1 MRNWYEKYD
10 HHNVKLTRA
19 FLDIEVDQIDGN
31 VDLGNIRS
39 TAIAP
44 VNCVTIIFEETMDVW
59 TLILRPYKPSR
70 SGYSDTEYN
79 FRYQLYEKQMQAHNQ
94 LLNNVQG
101 FLQDCAND
109 FNPVYGNFR
118 YHIREFPQE
127 IDLISNIFVLINFYR
142 PNFMEI
148 WNMRFDIQYLY
159 YRIQMLGYNPASIMC
174 HPDFENPK
182 CYFKEDSSTFQ
193 LEKQYDYFYCSS
205 YTQYICQMRLYGS
218 IRKSQHKL
226 KSMRLNFISNIELKD
241 KKVDYSDEGNIT
253 LFAYL
258 NWLKFIKYNIKD
270 TMLQFGIEKKT
281 NDVMTYYT
289 RSHINLTPY
298 NKIFKETH
306 LLRNVREYYF
316 EKQGWVQSNNL
327 NTIDSGKNNDDYKL
341 FYDDDSDDDDSGSFK
356 GAIMADPRWNDNVG
370 AEILGH
376 KSNNVFENAMDYDM
390 GAFYPSIKIACNM
403 DPITLLYKASFI
415 NTEFI
420 SCEYNNRSL
429 NNKYEER
436 DKNGKLRPID
446 ITGEAVNTYCSN
458 NILTFV
464 YNYMNIP
471 SQTDVIN
478 QVLKML
484 NAS

>member
-1 MRNWYEKYD
+1 
-10 HHNVKLTRA
+10 
-19 FLDIEVDQIDGN
+19 
-31 VDLGNIRS
+31 
-39 TAIAP
+39 
-44 VNCVTIIFEETMDVW
+44 
-59 TLILRPYKPSR
+59 
-70 SGYSDTEYN
+70 
-79 FRYQLYEKQMQAHNQ
+79 
-94 LLNNVQG
+94 
-101 FLQDCAND
+101 
-109 FNPVYGNFR
+109 
-118 YHIREFPQE
+118 
-127 IDLISNIFVLINFYR
+127 
-142 PNFMEI
+142 
-148 WNMRFDIQYLY
+148 
-159 YRIQMLGYNPASIMC
+159 
-174 HPDFENPK
+174 
-182 CYFKEDSSTFQ
+182 
-193 LEKQYDYFYCSS
+193 
-205 YTQYICQMRLYGS
+205 
-218 IRKSQHKL
+218 
-226 KSMRLNFISNIELKD
+226 MRLNFISNIELKD

-327 NTIDSGKNNDDYKL
+327 NTIDSGKNNNDYKL

-484 NAS
+484 NAA